1 MNNSAAI
8 NILDLSDE
16 ILLTIF
22 NKLKNVDVLYSLLGV
37 NKKLD
42 KLIRDVVFTRSFDFV
57 TTLSDEENDSRI
69 NSILDRFC
77 INILPQIQHNIECL
91 TLEPSL
97 IERVLY
103 IGHYPK
109 LYKLTLVNLQLK
121 IASSILTGMLP
132 DHFI

>member
-1 MNNSAAI
+1 
-8 NILDLSDE
+8 
-16 ILLTIF
+16 
-22 NKLKNVDVLYSLLGV
+22 V

-42 KLIRDVVFTRSFDFV
+42 KLIRDVVFTRSLDFV
-57 TTLSDEENDSRI
+57 TTLSNEEYDSRI

-77 INILPQIQHNIECL
+77 IDILPQIQHNLECL

-109 LYKLTLVNLQLK
+109 LHKLTLVHLQVK
-121 IASSILTGMLP
+121 VASSILTVMLP
-132 DHFI
+132 DHSI